1 MNTCK
6 DSGNKIIDRI
16 LLVILGLFALLM
28 AGLHVVRI
36 NFNTFWVDTAFS
48 VDLIRLPFIEML
60 KATSV
65 NEHPPFY
72 YLFGKAVMLIL
83 GDHPYAFRAS
93 AFIPYILILV
103 LALTYVRKNF
113 GYAPA
118 FLIVGFSSFTP
129 ASIVY
134 VLETRMYETGCLL
147 TLASFLSLHMLFTKK
162 QGKRIIYW
170 ILFFAFSIMTA
181 YTHYYLTVAVC
192 IMYLCLIVYCIRE
205 KTELKECFG
214 FSVLAILSY
223 LPWLGIMLR
232 NFGVRADDWWA
243 GGYSHFDE
251 TMREIFGLKR
261 YYILALF
268 FIVFALVKAFTAKK
282 KDFGRFWFILSGVLM
297 IFVTFGVGALV
308 SELVRPLFLSRFIY
322 PLASVG
328 WLLFGI
334 GIEDAVSC
342 IKPAEKF
349 KTALS
354 AAFSFAVA
362 LLLVTGCFG
371 LYRENVAAQK
381 QASALTNAFLEGVS
395 VPAGSTVYSDM
406 EEEEFTIAG
415 CYFPDT
421 TVYIENAM
429 FYYSVPEQEEFY
441 LVWKDYQVEEA
452 VQNLNSYGYDVTCLA
467 SGGNL
472 GMQGGV
478 CVLFCRTY

>member
-1 MNTCK
+1 M
-6 DSGNKIIDRI
+6 DSSNKPDNRIANGILFI
-16 LLVILGLFALLM
+16 LLAVFTAVMIC
-28 AGLHVVRI
+28 LHFVRI

-48 VDLIRLPFIEML
+48 VDLIRLPFMRML
-60 KATSV
+60 EATSV

-72 YLFGKAVMLIL
+72 YIFGKAVMLIL

-93 AFIPYILILV
+93 AFIPYVLILV
-103 LALTYVRKNF
+103 LTLTYVRKNF

-118 FLIVGFSSFTP
+118 FLIAGFSSFTP

-134 VLETRMYETGCLL
+134 VLETRMYELGCFL
-147 TLASFLSLHMLFTKK
+147 TLASFLSLHLILTKK
-162 QGKRIIYW
+162 KGKRIIYW
-170 ILFFAFSIMTA
+170 LLFFALSIMTA

-192 IMYLCLIVYCIRE
+192 IMYLCLIVYCIKE
-205 KTELKECFG
+205 KYELKECFI

-261 YYILALF
+261 YYILALV
-268 FIVFALVKAFTAKK
+268 FIVFAIVKAFTSRK
-282 KDFGRFWFILSGVLM
+282 KDFGRFWFILTGILM

-322 PLASVG
+322 PFAGVG

-334 GIEDAVSC
+334 GIEDAIAC
-342 IKPAEKF
+342 IKPAEKL
-349 KTALS
+349 KNVLS
-354 AAFSFAVA
+354 AAFSFAIA
-362 LLLVTGCFG
+362 LLLVFGCFG
-371 LYRENVAAQK
+371 LYRENVAVQK
-381 QASALTNAFLEGVS
+381 EASALTNAFLEGVS
-395 VPAGSTVYSDM
+395 IPAGSTVYSDM

-429 FYYSVPEQEEFY
+429 FYYSVPEEESFY
-441 LVWKDYQVEEA
+441 LVWKDYQVGEA
-452 VQNLNSYGYDVTCLA
+452 MQNLNSYGYDVTCIA
-467 SGGNL
+467 SDGNL

-478 CVLFCRTY
+478 WVLFCRKY